1 MKDVYTSFFLKDLL
15 QIIDKVA
22 LDNQREPNMLMMVG
36 KGDEQVI
43 LLQNASVAA
52 YNRGIL
58 KMREAL
64 IKELA
69 SEEDDADG

>member
-1 MKDVYTSFFLKDLL
+1 MKDDYTSYFLKDLL
-15 QIIDKVA
+15 QMIDKVA
-22 LDNQREPNMLMMVG
+22 LDNQKEPNMLMIG

-64 IKELA
+64 IKALM
-69 SEEDDADG
+69 EEADPDG

>member
-1 MKDVYTSFFLKDLL
+1 MKNDYTSYFLKDLL

-64 IKELA
+64 IKALT
-69 SEEDDADG
+69 EEADPDG

>member
-1 MKDVYTSFFLKDLL
+1 MKDGYTSFFLKDLL

-22 LDNQREPNMLMMVG
+22 LDNQREPNMLMMIG

-64 IKELA
+64 IKALT
-69 SEEDDADG
+69 EEADPDG